1 MNEQSTKWSDAN
13 AKPSMPLEP
22 ERETIEPKYKI
33 ALYSNVLANS
43 TSRGLVSPFVSMIA
57 ITMGASAGLLGW
69 IQSIANLLSTFLTP
83 LFGRLSDK
91 FKRRIPFILIST
103 VTWGIP
109 YLFLYWA
116 KSPVVV
122 VVIVALVNLLMSLGV
137 PAWNALQ
144 NELFPPN
151 VRARMASTI
160 FWFDALGSM
169 IATIFTGIVLSFIFS
184 DTDYQ
189 KYILLPVSI
198 GLFFSFLVI
207 IPFSRIEEP
216 LQNMKVEDQPS
227 DFKLKES
234 FLRAFR
240 NNQFRKFVSISMIY
254 SFFWA
259 FAWPLFAIKQVKL
272 LKAKAYEV
280 AILEIF
286 FSIAIMISVRPGA
299 KLSDSIG
306 RTKLIAFNRIVM
318 GVFSLTYIFA
328 SAIWHLYLIHIIV
341 ATLVMLGS
349 ASTQAY
355 LLDIAPKAEG
365 GMYFGIYNMLT
376 GAFLFLGSLTGGYLT
391 QFIERFTG
399 LSTAVS
405 ISLAIATVGRFTVG
419 SLFTT
424 LKEVKRFPCTF
435 GEIVQ
440 NFITRRRMRRL

>member
-1 MNEQSTKWSDAN
+1 MNEQSTECSDAN
-13 AKPSMPLEP
+13 AKPSMSLET

-169 IATIFTGIVLSFIFS
+169 IATIFTGIVLSFLFS

-234 FLRAFR
+234 FLRA
-240 NNQFRKFVSISMIY
+240 
-254 SFFWA
+254 
-259 FAWPLFAIKQVKL
+259 
-272 LKAKAYEV
+272 
-280 AILEIF
+280 
-286 FSIAIMISVRPGA
+286 
-299 KLSDSIG
+299 
-306 RTKLIAFNRIVM
+306 
-318 GVFSLTYIFA
+318 
-328 SAIWHLYLIHIIV
+328 
-341 ATLVMLGS
+341 
-349 ASTQAY
+349 
-355 LLDIAPKAEG
+355 
-365 GMYFGIYNMLT
+365 
-376 GAFLFLGSLTGGYLT
+376 
-391 QFIERFTG
+391 
-399 LSTAVS
+399 
-405 ISLAIATVGRFTVG
+405 
-419 SLFTT
+419 
-424 LKEVKRFPCTF
+424 
-435 GEIVQ
+435 
-440 NFITRRRMRRL
+440 